1 MIYFP
6 NYDKRE
12 NELKGA
18 KKGTSIENENP
29 FVNLRGFVVLFTKL
43 WARRFRSANNCRDP

>member
-29 FVNLRGFVVLFTKL
+29 FVNLRGFVVLLYQAVGTP
-43 WARRFRSANNCRDP
+43 ST